1 MISLRAIREMDTNSV
16 ALNSGYTRKELGFRT
31 AVLYSGSLV
40 SGAFGGLVTAG
51 ITGNMGKFV

>member
-1 MISLRAIREMDTNSV
+1 MDTNSV